1 MADKETFQKEMR
13 AKLKQWSRIIDE
25 LRAEGEDKDKPITP
39 SQDFNSFRKKGIII
53 YDNYLEAR
61 RKFEELA
68 NTDDATWA
76 RQASEIENIMKRLDH
91 LWETLFSKQ

>member
-1 MADKETFQKEMR
+1 MTDKESFQKEIR

-39 SQDFNSFRKKGIII
+39 SQDFNSFSKNGIII

-61 RKFEELA
+61 RKFEELSKM
-68 NTDDATWA
+68 DDATWE
-76 RQASEIENIMKRLDH
+76 RQASDIENIMKRLDQ
-91 LWETLFSKQ
+91 LWETLFSKR

>member
-13 AKLKQWSRIIDE
+13 AKLRQWGRIIDE

-39 SQDFNSFRKKGIII
+39 SQDFNSFRKRGIMI

-68 NTDDATWA
+68 KIDDATWE
-76 RQASEIENIMKRLDH
+76 RQASDIENIMKRLDQ
-91 LWETLFSKQ
+91 LWKKLFSKR

>member
-13 AKLKQWSRIIDE
+13 AKLRQWGRIIDE
-25 LRAEGEDKDKPITP
+25 LRAEGEEKDKPITP
-39 SQDFNSFRKKGIII
+39 GQDFNSFRKRGIII

-68 NTDDATWA
+68 KTDDATWE
-76 RQASEIENIMKRLDH
+76 RQASDIENIMKRLDQ
-91 LWETLFSKQ
+91 LWETLFSKR